1 MLFHSDIKAH
11 VYKSAKEKKNRY
23 FNQETDKLVYIRT
36 TKNTLTQMSL
46 LVMISNGKR
55 LKQIVESFL
64 TNLNTCNAS

>member
-11 VYKSAKEKKNRY
+11 VYKSAKKKNRY

-36 TKNTLTQMSL
+36 TKNALTQMSL